1 MHFAGKTRG
10 AKQSARPAA
19 ELQKE
24 GREAAKQLVVGMPRF
39 TVVDEARDEVI
50 TSDAFENERDYW
62 LALGQRMEDVPR
74 LKEAVERVAQLRRYV
89 DSLAEAVADLSSIT
103 DLRVCSLMV
112 EELLD
117 TDLADVPQPIQERGV
132 REVVGYRVS
141 QRAMRVLPKLIE
153 KLHGRKAGE
162 VLELIR
168 ERDPWLAEHIDSSS
182 LRGTILRH
190 LGAGEAKYR
199 ATSKEAGERSRSLAR
214 GVAISLGAAVADMQA
229 STFERL
235 ILSPKLPRGKK
246 RRRRR
251 PASE

>member
-24 GREAAKQLVVGMPRF
+24 GREAAKQLGVRMPRF
-39 TVVDEARDEVI
+39 TVVDEARDEAI

-62 LALGQRMEDVPR
+62 LALGQWMEDVLR
-74 LKEAVERVAQLRRYV
+74 LQVAVERVAQRVAQWRRYV
-89 DSLAEAVADLSSIT
+89 DSLAEAVADLSSII
-103 DLRVCSLMV
+103 DLRVCSLIV

-117 TDLADVPQPIQERGV
+117 ADLADVPQPIQERGG

-153 KLHGRKAGE
+153 KTHGRKAGE

-168 ERDPWLAEHIDSSS
+168 ERDPWLAEHIGSSS
-182 LRGTILRH
+182 LRGTILRQ
-190 LGAGEAKYR
+190 LGAGSCCLCRRGLEPGHLGG
-199 ATSKEAGERSRSLAR
+199 AGHRVGEGQFL
-214 GVAISLGAAVADMQA
+214 L
-229 STFERL
+229 
-235 ILSPKLPRGKK
+235 
-246 RRRRR
+246 
-251 PASE
+251 